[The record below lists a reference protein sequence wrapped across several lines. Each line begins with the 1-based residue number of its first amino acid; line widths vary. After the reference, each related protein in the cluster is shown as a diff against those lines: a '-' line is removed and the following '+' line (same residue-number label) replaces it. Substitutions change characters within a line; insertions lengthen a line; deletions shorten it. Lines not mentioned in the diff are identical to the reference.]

1 MIRTPLTYR
10 ATNPEPSREMINTI
24 CQCFSCTTRGP
35 DSRNLWGDLFHQC
48 FVPEFRRYLASKG
61 LPFKILL
68 ILDNALGHP
77 EPREFNTEGIKVV
90 SFPLNTTSLSQPID
104 QRVRGTFKA
113 QYTWHSMEMFVNA
126 MEENPDG
133 KS

>member
-1 MIRTPLTYR
+1 MFQLYNKKAGQHEPL
-10 ATNPEPSREMINTI
+10 
-24 CQCFSCTTRGP
+24 RGIG
-35 DSRNLWGDLFHQC
+35 SVSALSLNSG
-48 FVPEFRRYLASKG
+48 SNKG

-68 ILDNALGHP
+68 ILYNALGHQ
-77 EPREFNTEGIKVV
+77 EPREFNTESIKVV
-90 SFPLNTTSLSQPID
+90 SFPLNTTSLSQPRD

-133 KS
+133 TS